1 MSVVVDT
8 RLSKDVKNESALVYT
23 ARRDIHA
30 VGIVFLQMLLGLD
43 VMQKFDDI
51 RSAVHSR
58 TLSFVAFC
66 CPSLITSI

>member
-1 MSVVVDT
+1 M
-8 RLSKDVKNESALVYT
+8 KNESALVYT

-43 VMQKFDDI
+43 VMQKFEDI

-58 TLSFVAFC
+58 MLAFFIAFC
-66 CPSLITSI
+66 WPSLITSI